1 MQSGSFPPT
10 IEQYALVR
18 FDRPSLS
25 DMLLEEC
32 CNMLGI
38 VPHEEE
44 WFPGGLFDSDNRL
57 LFSYMVSPA
66 HGVFVVRDADLAD
79 PDYPAARYTQM
90 RLYQMI
96 ATEYSAYGEI
106 DTLHCVMFYRV
117 ENWPAEV
124 SINREIEKQTA
135 NNGSWSVGSM
145 VAAYLPLDSE
155 NAQKWENPL
164 LASVHKLVLNS
175 NKAVQSVILF
185 RHPAFQSLTEVY
197 CKSTAR
203 SVFLRM
209 GKTAPQIC
217 NDLPRARYKKLGTT
231 LKQSTMRSSITLA
244 IAATVTSCLAAM
256 TLQVWNFTDIITI
269 ENSALRRN
277 GRLLLT
283 TFTNASLYTQGTLVP
298 NSKAQLVEELPGAGR
313 SILGNNRPTDNIII
327 T

>member
-38 VPHEEE
+38 VAHEEE

-117 ENWPAEV
+117 ENWSAEV

-155 NAQKWENPL
+155 NEQKWENPL
-164 LASVHKLVLNS
+164 LASVDKLVLNS

-185 RHPAFQSLTEVY
+185 RHPAFQSLTEGIGHHALSMSVY
-197 CKSTAR
+197 
-203 SVFLRM
+203 V
-209 GKTAPQIC
+209 
-217 NDLPRARYKKLGTT
+217 
-231 LKQSTMRSSITLA
+231 
-244 IAATVTSCLAAM
+244 
-256 TLQVWNFTDIITI
+256 
-269 ENSALRRN
+269 
-277 GRLLLT
+277 
-283 TFTNASLYTQGTLVP
+283 
-298 NSKAQLVEELPGAGR
+298 
-313 SILGNNRPTDNIII
+313 
-327 T
+327 